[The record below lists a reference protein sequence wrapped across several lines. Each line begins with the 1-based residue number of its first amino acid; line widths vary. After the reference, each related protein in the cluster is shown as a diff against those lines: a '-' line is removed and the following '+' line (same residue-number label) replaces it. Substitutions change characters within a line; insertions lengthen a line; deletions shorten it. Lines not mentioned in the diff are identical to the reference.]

1 MEENAQEF
9 VLALPAGRFR
19 ISRDGRLIRAL
30 GLRYARARRFEQCTP
45 VPVVDDVI
53 DATRR
58 GAACPQS
65 PSRLEFV
72 VGAVLEGLSQ
82 DEDCLFLAVTAPV
95 PDETARPVM
104 VYFHGGA
111 YVSGSGQPA
120 AYDLAAMSEEG
131 GVVTVTVTYRL
142 GIFGYLAID
151 DVAPANLGL
160 LDQIAALRWIRE
172 NIGGFGGDPANVT
185 VFGQSAGGDSVSY
198 LMIADGTRDLF
209 RRAILQS
216 APLGIQ
222 RDRAAMSRAMG
233 IAARAALGA
242 HPETAS
248 TDDLLAA
255 QRLAAAAAAGFGPQ
269 SQMAYGPQTGHH
281 PLPPE
286 DRIDARHREIAG
298 TIPIMIGTTAQD
310 ALPFLML
317 NPRVAPLLDVA
328 VLGPTLRRLL
338 NAVFT
343 RRLFRRPSTAFA
355 KRHRRSG
362 GHALTYVF
370 DWRPADGPFGACHC
384 IELPFLMGS
393 FAAWSGSPM
402 LGSDAGPTIAELG
415 PPMRQLWYEF
425 AHGMFDHADAHVKLP
440 GALAAP

>member
-19 ISRDGRLIRAL
+19 MSRDGSLIRAL
-30 GLRYARARRFEQCTP
+30 GLRYARARRFEPCTP
-45 VPVVDDVI
+45 VPVVDHVA
-53 DATRR
+53 DATQR
-58 GAACPQS
+58 GPACPQS

-72 VGAVLEGLSQ
+72 VGPVLEGLAH
-82 DEDCLFLAVTAPV
+82 DEDCLSLAITAPV

-104 VYFHGGA
+104 VFFHGGA
-111 YVSGSGQPA
+111 YVSGSGQA
-120 AYDLAAMSEEG
+120 APYDLAAMSEEG
-131 GVVTVTVTYRL
+131 DVVTVTVTYRL

-160 LDQIAALRWIRE
+160 LDQIAALRWIQE

-198 LMIADGTRDLF
+198 LMIADGALGLF

-233 IAARAALGA
+233 DAARAALGP
-242 HPETAS
+242 HPESAS
-248 TDDLLAA
+248 TEDLLAA

-269 SQMAYGPQTGHH
+269 AQMAYGPQTGHH
-281 PLPPE
+281 PLPSE
-286 DRIDARHREIAG
+286 DRVDARHREVAA

-310 ALPFLML
+310 ALPFLRM
-317 NPRVAPLLDVA
+317 NPRAAPLLDVA

-343 RRLFRRPSTAFA
+343 RRLFSRPSMAFA

-370 DWRPADGPFGACHC
+370 DWTPADGPFGACHC

-393 FAAWSGSPM
+393 PASWSRAPM
-402 LGSDAGPTIAELG
+402 LGSDAGPTLVRLG

-425 AHGMFDHADAHVKLP
+425 ARGMFDHADAHVQLP